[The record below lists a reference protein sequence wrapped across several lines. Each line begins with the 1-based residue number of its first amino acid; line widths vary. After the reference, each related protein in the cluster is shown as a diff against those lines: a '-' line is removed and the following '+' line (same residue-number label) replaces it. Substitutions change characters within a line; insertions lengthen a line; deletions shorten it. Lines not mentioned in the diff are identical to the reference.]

1 MRSKHFTG
9 IKLVE
14 LRHISQE
21 FAACYLHTD
30 SAKYLQTFTDQS
42 PKNTDLLL
50 CAAFVSSNNANY
62 FRILPHVFTLAAS
75 SGSALAAV
83 RPRDFLHGCHSL
95 PISIASL
102 HRPIT
107 QFCSFADLAKSCL
120 QVHKSKFGR
129 SASVQI
135 EVWTVCKCSSEVW
148 KVCKCSD
155 RSLAACNHSKSKF
168 AKIYHFKIYL

>member
-21 FAACYLHTD
+21 FATCYLHTD
-30 SAKYLQTFTDQS
+30 SAKYMQTFTDQS

-155 RSLAACNHSKSKF
+155 RSLKVCKCSLFSE
-168 AKIYHFKIYL
+168 

>member
-30 SAKYLQTFTDQS
+30 CAKYLQTFTDQS

-50 CAAFVSSNNANY
+50 CAAFVRSNNANY

-135 EVWTVCKCSSEVW
+135 EVWKPARSTITQNPKC
-148 KVCKCSD
+148 
-155 RSLAACNHSKSKF
+155 
-168 AKIYHFKIYL
+168 YHFIIQIIFPPLTPTTQYVPRRVAQP